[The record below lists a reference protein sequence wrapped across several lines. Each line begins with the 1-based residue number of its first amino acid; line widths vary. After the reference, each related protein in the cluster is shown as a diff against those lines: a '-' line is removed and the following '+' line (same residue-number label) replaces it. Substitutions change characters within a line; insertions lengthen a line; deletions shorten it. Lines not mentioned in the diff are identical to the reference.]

1 VRQVPH
7 PIPYQGS
14 KRRLASTILGF
25 LPAERKRLIEPFAG
39 SAAVTLAAAARDAFA
54 GYLLGDALGPLAD
67 IWGLVIGQPDRLADG
82 YERLW
87 RGQLADPRAAYD
99 KARARFNATGDPV
112 VLLYLLARCVKGSVR
127 FNAQGEFN
135 QSPDNRRLGMRPNVM
150 RREIHGAHSLLSGRT
165 ESRAADFR
173 DTLADASSDDVV
185 YLDPPYQG
193 ISGGRDSRYLK
204 GLPVEEL
211 LDGLHRLNRRGIPYV
226 LSYDG
231 RCGERTYGRELPANL
246 RLLKVA
252 LHAGRS
258 TQSTLSGRA
267 EDTIESLYVSP
278 AARSALARFGCVAQ
292 TQQQLVLQT

>member
-1 VRQVPH
+1 VRRVPH

-14 KRRLASTILGF
+14 KRRLAARILSF
-25 LPAERKRLIEPFAG
+25 LPAAPRRLIEPFAG
-39 SAAVTLAAAARDAFA
+39 SAAITLAAAARNAFA
-54 GYLLGDALGPLAD
+54 GYLLGDALGPLAEVWRL
-67 IWGLVIGQPDRLADG
+67 IIAKPHRLAEG

-87 RGQLADPRAAYD
+87 RTQLKDARAAYD
-99 KARARFNATGDPV
+99 EARCQFNATGDPV

-135 QSPDNRRLGMRPNVM
+135 QSPDNRRLGMRPDVM

-165 ESRAADFR
+165 EARAADFR
-173 DTLADASSDDVV
+173 DTLAGATPHDVV

-193 ISGGRDSRYLK
+193 ISDGRDSRYVK
-204 GLPVEEL
+204 GLPVDEL
-211 LDGLHRLNRRGIPYV
+211 VDELHRLNGRGIPYV

-231 RCGERTYGRELPANL
+231 WCGDRAYGRQLPPDL
-246 RLLKVA
+246 QLLKVA

-258 TQSTLSGRA
+258 TQSTLTGRA

-278 AARSALARFGCVAQ
+278 AAQAALCRFGPVAQ
-292 TQQQLVLQT
+292 NAQQLRLRV